1 MSRRPLV
8 LTNWKM
14 AMTVQESLDFIGAFK
29 KAAGPLLEVVDVVI
43 APPFTALW
51 PVAKAMDQTSIQLA
65 GQNFTSHNEAAHT
78 GEISAS
84 LLADAGCR
92 WVMIGHWEVRRH
104 LGDTDSTVNIKV
116 KEALGTGLT
125 PILFIG
131 EADDTSSSIE
141 EAIQKQL
148 IHTLE
153 GCPEKVLEGMVIV
166 YEPEQTIGANTPSP
180 LTHISRG
187 SRFIRSWLFERWGEK
202 LATSVRIIYG
212 GGVRKDNAFELMTCS
227 ELDGLG
233 STTHGRNVHNFVAI
247 VNTVAQSRS
256 VAKR

>member
-8 LTNWKM
+8 LANWKM
-14 AMTVQESLDFIGAFK
+14 AMTVQESLDFIDNFK
-29 KAAGPLLEVVDVVI
+29 QASGSLLELVDVVI

-65 GQNFTSHNEAAHT
+65 GQNFTSDQQVAHT

-104 LGDTDSTVNIKV
+104 LGDTDNTVNIKI
-116 KEALGTGLT
+116 KDALRAGLT

-131 EADDTSSSIE
+131 EAHDPSSTTE

-148 IHTLE
+148 IQNLK
-153 GCPEKVLEGMVIV
+153 GCREKELEGMVIV
-166 YEPEQTIGANTPSP
+166 YEPEKTIGASDPSS

-187 SRFIRSWLFERWGEK
+187 CNFIRSWLLENWGEK

-212 GGVRKDNAFELMTCS
+212 GGVRKDNALELMTCS

-233 STTHGRNVHNFVAI
+233 STRHGRNVHNFVSI
-247 VNTVAQSRS
+247 IDTLAQMR
-256 VAKR
+256 